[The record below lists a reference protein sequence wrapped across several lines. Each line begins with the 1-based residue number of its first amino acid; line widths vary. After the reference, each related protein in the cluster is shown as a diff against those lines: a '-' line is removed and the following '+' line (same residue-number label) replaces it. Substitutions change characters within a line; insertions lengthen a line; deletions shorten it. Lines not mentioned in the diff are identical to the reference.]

1 MRGESDCYGY
11 LHRGRLSGITTEQS
25 MTFPIITFT
34 HKNVSPDLTLQTLV
48 STKLKSLEKYLE
60 GARSVRCEVEIERV
74 TAHNHGPVCRIEANL
89 WRGDRLARAE
99 ATEETFEKAVDEVRR
114 NLEHELERAHD
125 KRLSMFR
132 KGARRIKDMMR
143 FGR

>member
-1 MRGESDCYGY
+1 
-11 LHRGRLSGITTEQS
+11 
-25 MTFPIITFT
+25 MTFPTITFT
-34 HKNVSPDLTLQTLV
+34 HKNVSPDPTLQTLV
-48 STKLKSLEKYLE
+48 SNKLKSLEKYLE
-60 GARSVRCEVEIERV
+60 GARSVRCEVEIERI
-74 TAHNHGPVCRIEANL
+74 TAHNHGPVSRIEVNL

-99 ATEETFEKAVDEVRR
+99 ATEETFEKAIDEVRH

-125 KRLSMFR
+125 KRVSMFR

>member
-1 MRGESDCYGY
+1 
-11 LHRGRLSGITTEQS
+11 
-25 MTFPIITFT
+25 MTFPTITFT
-34 HKNVSPDLTLQTLV
+34 HKNVAPDQTLQTLV
-48 STKLKSLEKYLE
+48 TTKLTSLQKYLE
-60 GARSVRCEVEIERV
+60 GARSIRCEVEIERL
-74 TAHNHGPVCRIEANL
+74 TAHANGPICRIEANL

-125 KRLSMFR
+125 KRVSLFR

-143 FGR
+143 WGKY